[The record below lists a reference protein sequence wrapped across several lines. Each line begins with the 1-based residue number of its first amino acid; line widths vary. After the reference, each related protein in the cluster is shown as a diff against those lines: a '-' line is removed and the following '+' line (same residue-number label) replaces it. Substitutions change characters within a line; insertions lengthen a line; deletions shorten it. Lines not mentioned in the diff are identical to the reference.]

1 MVAAFAS
8 LWIKA
13 VASMRSAFWAQ
24 VRKLLSRRCD
34 RLKPNLRLT
43 HQLRATRM
51 VARAVR
57 HFDLTKSVELHL
69 CPADARLSA
78 KFEHATAKII
88 AHALTIS

>member
-24 VRKLLSRRCD
+24 
-34 RLKPNLRLT
+34 KPNLRLT

-57 HFDLTKSVELHL
+57 HFDLTKSVELQL
-69 CPADARLSA
+69 CPAAARLSA